1 RRTSCCCPETRSLFP
16 KNARSGASAGLA
28 LAALLIVLA
37 PAARGGEKDELHAQ
51 VVVEQDYDSNIFSLP
66 SNDKNLTGRPLT
78 VVRPS
83 RGWENNGTLGR
94 IYLDGWLNSR
104 TYWDESD
111 LSGVDRGAGGGFDRT
126 VLPRFSV
133 FGDGSYQR
141 VAPHAEIFAPA
152 DISFVT

>member
-1 RRTSCCCPETRSLFP
+1 
-16 KNARSGASAGLA
+16 
-28 LAALLIVLA
+28 
-37 PAARGGEKDELHAQ
+37 
-51 VVVEQDYDSNIFSLP
+51 P
-66 SNDKNLTGRPLT
+66 SNDKNLKGSPLT

-83 RGWENNGTLGR
+83 LGWENNGTLGR

-152 DISFVT
+152 DISFVTGGSGTPNTPVIVPGQLIEGSVPNVDLGQGEFGGRYQLTPRSKLQLSGGPFSVNYLASSVGRTD